1 VTRNFQST
9 KNVSVDTAR
18 LSQILFNFLSNAAK
32 YNKIDGQIKVGTQ
45 DMPDGHVRIYVKD
58 TGIGIPSAVQ
68 KHVLVL
74 LSEAITTPLTSRV
87 LALGY
92 QSVNH

>member
-1 VTRNFQST
+1 
-9 KNVSVDTAR
+9 
-18 LSQILFNFLSNAAK
+18 
-32 YNKIDGQIKVGTQ
+32 
-45 DMPDGHVRIYVKD
+45 MPDGHVRIYVKD

-68 KHVLVL
+68 KHVF
-74 LSEAITTPLTSRV
+74 SAFERGNNYAHDISG

>member
-1 VTRNFQST
+1 MLN
-9 KNVSVDTAR
+9 
-18 LSQILFNFLSNAAK
+18 
-32 YNKIDGQIKVGTQ
+32 
-45 DMPDGHVRIYVKD
+45 GHVRIYVKD

-68 KHVLVL
+68 KHVF
-74 LSEAITTPLTSRV
+74 SAFERGNNYAYDISG